1 MALSPRT
8 PDLAGLDLL
17 VAIADQGGISAASRQ
32 LMISQPTASERLRV
46 LEARLGLTLV
56 RRGRTGSALT
66 AEGTAVV
73 DWARPVLAAAGEL
86 VDGTALLRG
95 ERRTRLAVSASLTV
109 AEHLV
114 PRWLVGLAGRAP
126 EVSVSLRMGNS
137 SDVAAA
143 VRAGTAD
150 LGFVEGVRAP
160 YGLRSRTVCHDELVL
175 IVAPGH
181 PWARRGHPVSPADLE
196 QTLVVMREFGS
207 GTREVLEQ
215 WMTATGHEPHP
226 GVVLA
231 STTAIVQAV
240 LGGVGPAV
248 VSALAVRE
256 ELTGDRLVRIPLSVD
271 TGTQKHSPVGPR
283 EAKGNGR
290 AVPGTRHTGHVRLER
305 SIRAIWRG
313 PGRPTPAASELL
325 AVALAP

>member
-1 MALSPRT
+1 MALSHRA

-17 VAIADQGGISAASRQ
+17 AAIADEGGISAASRS
-32 LMISQPTASERLRV
+32 LGISQPTASERLRV
-46 LEARLGLTLV
+46 LEGRLGLTLV
-56 RRGRTGSALT
+56 RRSPNGSVLT
-66 AEGTAVV
+66 AEGAAVV
-73 DWARPVLAAAGEL
+73 DWARPVLAATAEL
-86 VDGTALLRG
+86 VEGAEMLRG
-95 ERRTRLAVSASLTV
+95 ERRSRLTVSASLTV

-126 EVSVSLRMGNS
+126 EVSVSLWMGNS

-143 VRAGTAD
+143 VRAGTAE

-160 YGLRSRTVCHDELVL
+160 YGLRSRTVCGDELVL

-181 PWARRGHPVSPADLE
+181 PWARRRRPVTPADLE
-196 QTLVVMREFGS
+196 QTPLVMRESGS

-256 ELTGDRLVRIPLSVD
+256 ELAGDRLVRIPLSVAAGTDGD
-271 TGTQKHSPVGPR
+271 T
-283 EAKGNGR
+283 
-290 AVPGTRHTGHVRLER
+290 PGVARVSASTRHTADVRLER

-313 PGRPTPAASELL
+313 PGRPTPTAGELL
-325 AVALAP
+325 AVALATAPPGLR